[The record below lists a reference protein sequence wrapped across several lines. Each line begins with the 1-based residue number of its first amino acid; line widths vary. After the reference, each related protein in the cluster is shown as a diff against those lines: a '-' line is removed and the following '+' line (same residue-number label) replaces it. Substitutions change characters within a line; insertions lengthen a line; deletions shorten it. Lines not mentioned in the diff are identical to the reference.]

1 MEKYAAD
8 LVLSMYYTHSRYQ
21 KFVKIKMKIDN
32 YPSIMAL
39 RKSTPQNCK

>member
-21 KFVKIKMKIDN
+21 KFIKIKMKIDN
-32 YPSIMAL
+32 YRSQHYG
-39 RKSTPQNCK
+39 STEKHATKL